1 MKKWLGIALTL
12 AALLSA
18 LGAPWLAAHDPLRTD
33 FAQSLKPPGA
43 PGHPFGTDQLARD
56 LLGRIL
62 HGARLAL
69 FIAGCTVIVTAVV
82 AGLVGPA
89 AGFVEPRPSTWLRRS

>member
-18 LGAPWLAAHDPLRTD
+18 LGAPWLAAHDPLCTD

-43 PGHPFGTDQLARD
+43 PGHPFGTDQLGRD
-56 LLGRIL
+56 LLARIL

-69 FIAGCTVIVTAVV
+69 FIRGCTLNVPAVPGGHRVLV
-82 AGLVGPA
+82 ARFCVRQA
-89 AGFVEPRPSTWLRRS
+89 AT

>member
-43 PGHPFGTDQLARD
+43 PGHPFGTDQLGRD
-56 LLGRIL
+56 LLARIL
-62 HGARLAL
+62 HGGHAWRSSSAAAPSSSPRSS
-69 FIAGCTVIVTAVV
+69 AGCSVSSPGSSS
-82 AGLVGPA
+82 AG
-89 AGFVEPRPSTWLRRS
+89 PRPC